1 MGTILRTIH
10 ISSFRCAFLIP
21 AESGE
26 KVTLAISAMLSL
38 IVFLMNV
45 DDGIPQT
52 DRIPIISIFSRQTDR
67 QTDIQTDIQTDRQI
81 DRQTASRRQTRS
93 Q

>member
-1 MGTILRTIH
+1 MHESSFFVICRQF
-10 ISSFRCAFLIP
+10 SSFRCAFLIP

-67 QTDIQTDIQTDRQI
+67 QTDIQTDR
-81 DRQTASRRQTRS
+81 
-93 Q
+93 